1 MGQSQA
7 DWYANV
13 KATEDVSLTREHD
26 LLSKG
31 RGNPALHLF
40 IRAGVAGAAGVAAAV
55 DSVLDDVEWAGAD
68 DTPVTNPTGAEG
80 AKVGAA
86 IDREMPTAEAAKW
99 DNFSVA
105 DKRLAVVALYHAA
118 ADRA

>member
-1 MGQSQA
+1 MGVTVVN
-7 DWYANV
+7 WGANV
-13 KATEDVSLTREHD
+13 KTTEAVSHTRYHD
-26 LLSKG
+26 LLTKG
-31 RGNPALHLF
+31 RTTTALHLF

-118 ADRA
+118 ADRS